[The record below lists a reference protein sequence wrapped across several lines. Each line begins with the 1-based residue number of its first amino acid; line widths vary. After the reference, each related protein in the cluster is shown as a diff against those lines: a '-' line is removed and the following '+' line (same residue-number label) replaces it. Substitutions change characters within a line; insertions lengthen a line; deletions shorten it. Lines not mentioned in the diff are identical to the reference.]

1 MQEEG
6 LKTMKKT
13 CGGKTILMVICEVDL
28 VAIKSRFLFNNQ
40 VNNPIFWYIYF
51 DIAIDGR

>member
-1 MQEEG
+1 VQEEG